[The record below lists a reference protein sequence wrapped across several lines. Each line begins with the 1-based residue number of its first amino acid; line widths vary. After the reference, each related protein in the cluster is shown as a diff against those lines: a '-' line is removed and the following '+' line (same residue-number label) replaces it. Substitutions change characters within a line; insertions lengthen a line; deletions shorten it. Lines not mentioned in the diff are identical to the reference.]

1 MLRLHRLII
10 GFALLIVAMGCRAGE
25 APEMSDADRAA
36 IRAEMEKY
44 NAAVNAGDFEA
55 WGNAL
60 ASDVVVM
67 PPNTAPLQGR
77 EAAVN
82 WVKSLPKIT
91 LTTTADE
98 VTGHG
103 DLAYVRG
110 TFGVTATLPDGST
123 MNDKGS
129 FLEIRRRQADGTW
142 QLTRD
147 IWHSDLP
154 PPATSTDPRVGTWNL
169 NVAKSK
175 FSPGPPSR
183 SLILTVEPSGMGEK
197 VTAQIVDGSGTRTET
212 QYTANYDG
220 KESPLIGAPSPTMV
234 SLRRIDSHRTER
246 TDTRDGKVIQTFSR
260 VVSTDGKTMTVT
272 VKGTNAQGR
281 AINDVLIF
289 EKQ

>member
-1 MLRLHRLII
+1 MLRLHRLIV
-10 GFALLIVAMGCRAGE
+10 GLALLTVAVGCRAG
-25 APEMSDADRAA
+25 APEISDADRAA

-44 NAAVNAGDFEA
+44 IAAVNAGDFEA
-55 WGNAL
+55 WGNGL

-98 VTGHG
+98 VNGHG

-110 TFGVTATLPDGST
+110 AFGVTATLPDGST

-142 QLTRD
+142 LLTRD

-154 PPATSTDPRVGTWNL
+154 PPPTTADPRVGTWNL

-183 SLILTVEPSGMGEK
+183 SLTLTVEPSGTGEK
-197 VTAQIVDGSGTRTET
+197 VTAQIVDANGARTES

-220 KESPLIGAPSPTMV
+220 NESPLTGTPAPTMV
-234 SLRRIDSHRTER
+234 SLKRIDSHRTER
-246 TDTRDGKVIQTFSR
+246 IDKRDGKVIQTFSR
-260 VVSTDGKTMTVT
+260 VVSPDGKTMTVT
-272 VKGTNAQGR
+272 VKGTDPQGR
-281 AINDVLIF
+281 AVNDVLIF
-289 EKQ
+289 EKR